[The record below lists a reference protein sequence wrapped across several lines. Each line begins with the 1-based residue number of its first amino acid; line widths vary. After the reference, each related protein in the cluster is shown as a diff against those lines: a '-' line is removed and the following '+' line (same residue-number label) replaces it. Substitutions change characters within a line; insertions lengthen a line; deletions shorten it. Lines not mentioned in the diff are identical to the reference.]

1 MFRAIAITAALVAPV
16 CVQADAISEY
26 IRQEVAGVYSVYM
39 PELPRQQAPLR
50 LDYADGD
57 LLVME
62 QGGTK
67 RKMPIHTVDT
77 AQGTVNLLEPSGEL
91 ATLSVQFG
99 NGKMVFANGSQLS
112 LTFVRKLTD
121 IDYAAMG
128 SVGAPALAPT
138 PKPTAQQSPPAT
150 ALILIK
156 ASFDC
161 EKASTAIEGMI
172 CGNAELANLD
182 VRTSAAYKE
191 VRDGAEDRAAMQREQ
206 VEWLKQTRNLCKTP
220 ECLFRVYT
228 ERADDL
234 EQLAQYLSKPAEFR

>member
-16 CVQADAISEY
+16 CVQADAINEY
-26 IRQEVAGVYSVYM
+26 ILQEVAGVYSVYM
-39 PELPRQQAPLR
+39 PELSRQQAPLR

-67 RKMPIHTVDT
+67 RAMPIHTVDT
-77 AQGTVNLLEPSGEL
+77 AQGIVNLLDPSGDL
-91 ATLSVQFG
+91 ATLSIQFG
-99 NGKMVFANGSQLS
+99 HGKMVFANGSQLS
-112 LTFVRKLTD
+112 LSFVRKLTD
-121 IDYAAMG
+121 IDYAALG
-128 SVGAPALAPT
+128 SVAAPALEPVPEPA
-138 PKPTAQQSPPAT
+138 AQQGAPAT
-150 ALILIK
+150 ALVPIK

-172 CGNAELANLD
+172 CGNAELASLD

-191 VRDGAEDRAAMQREQ
+191 VRDGADDRAALRREQ
-206 VEWLKQTRNLCKTP
+206 IEWLKHTRNLCKTP
-220 ECLFRVYT
+220 ECLFQAYT
-228 ERADDL
+228 ERAEDL